1 MSSQCRAA
9 TKKGG
14 RCQIE
19 ARPTGLCHT
28 HDPEVRCRVRNAK
41 GKPCVIPSGGGPCDR
56 HQGGEQA
63 SVAEALKDV
72 TLFEPDGTES
82 LFALEEPE
90 SASGAATVTAPHTEH
105 APQVTRLSL
114 EFVARTFNWN

>member
-1 MSSQCRAA
+1 MNTRQCHAA

-14 RCQIE
+14 QCQID
-19 ARPTGLCHT
+19 ARPSGLCHT

-56 HQGGEQA
+56 HQGGEQT

-72 TLFEPDGTES
+72 PLFKPAGVAS
-82 LFALEEPE
+82 LFAIKDSTQSSPAAAMLSEATHEPQ
-90 SASGAATVTAPHTEH
+90 GPD
-105 APQVTRLSL
+105 LSF